1 MTAKIVSDE
10 EFIKLWRQ
18 ASGSPRQI
26 SELSGMSERVIYKR
40 RQGLA
45 NKGIILQTSPRGNPG
60 SFGSWSSNDIGR
72 AYKNQNELH
81 VDTGSIII
89 FSDAHWWPNQW
100 RTVAH
105 EALHILIKELKP
117 RAVVANGDIFDG
129 AQCSRHGSIGFLE
142 QKPSIIQE
150 LHACQEMMGQIVAA
164 APKSCFLTWP
174 LGNHDARFETYLAA
188 NAPQYEFVQGFHLKD
203 HFPEWKPCWATWI
216 NGHTVI
222 KHRWKGG
229 IHATHNN
236 TVQSGVSIV
245 TGHLHSLKVTP
256 WTDYNGTRYGVDT
269 GTLSDPNGQQFLHY
283 TEDNPKNWRSGF
295 AVLTFWKG
303 ELLPPELVTVIDDD
317 TVSFRGKA
325 IQV

>member
-1 MTAKIVSDE
+1 MKLTDE
-10 EFIKLWRQ
+10 EFIAAWNVLKSAAKISKEYGIEIRGVHSRRRAIEKRYSLELVAQ
-18 ASGSPRQI
+18 GDKPVIEASAA
-26 SELSGMSERVIYKR
+26 RVN
-40 RQGLA
+40 L
-45 NKGIILQTSPRGNPG
+45 
-60 SFGSWSSNDIGR
+60 DIQDG
-72 AYKNQNELH
+72 
-81 VDTGSIII
+81 VVIV
-89 FSDAHWWPNQW
+89 FSDAHFWDRNPTTAF
-100 RTVAH
+100 RG
-105 EALHILIKELKP
+105 LIKIIEELKP
-117 RAVVANGDIFDG
+117 KAVIANGDIFDG

-164 APKSCFLTWP
+164 APKSCTLTWP

-188 NAPQYEFVQGFHLKD
+188 NAPQYEFVQGFHLRD
-203 HFPEWKPCWATWI
+203 HFPEWKPCWSTWI

-269 GTLSDPNGQQFLHY
+269 GTLADPNGQQFLHY

-325 IQV
+325 IEV

>member
-1 MTAKIVSDE
+1 MKLTDE
-10 EFIKLWRQ
+10 EFIAAWNVLKSAAKISKEYGIEIRGVHSRRRAIEKRYGLQ
-18 ASGSPRQI
+18 LVAQGDKPVIEASAA
-26 SELSGMSERVIYKR
+26 RVN
-40 RQGLA
+40 L
-45 NKGIILQTSPRGNPG
+45 
-60 SFGSWSSNDIGR
+60 DIQDGVVI
-72 AYKNQNELH
+72 A
-81 VDTGSIII
+81 
-89 FSDAHWWPNQW
+89 FSDAHFWDRNPTTAF
-100 RTVAH
+100 RA
-105 EALHILIKELKP
+105 LIKIIEDLKP
-117 RAVVANGDIFDG
+117 KAIVANGDIFDG

-269 GTLSDPNGQQFLHY
+269 GTLADPNGQQFLHY

-317 TVSFRGKA
+317 TVCFRGKA
-325 IQV
+325 IEV